1 MTWLRAITAL
11 FRPARELVEALEAN
25 IGNEAERAHGER
37 LALTEQELASL
48 QQFAAEFQAREGR
61 TWWDSLVDGLNRLPR
76 PLIALG
82 IVAFFLLAPLEPVRF
97 FEIAR
102 AYQMLPDGFWAL
114 LSVIVAFYFGGRMQ
128 LKRQDRAVR
137 CGILNVAREIL
148 AIRHTGQAHGK
159 LGPRPLAALPPDRLD
174 ASAEAAAPGGN
185 RVVEEWRRRQW
196 ATGQS

>member
-1 MTWLRAITAL
+1 MSWLRAITAL
-11 FRPARELVEALEAN
+11 FRPARELVEALKAN
-25 IGNEAERAHGER
+25 VGNEAERAHGER
-37 LALTEQELASL
+37 LALTEQDLASL

-97 FEIAR
+97 LEIAK
-102 AYQMLPDGFWAL
+102 AYQTLPDGFWAL

-148 AIRHTGQAHGK
+148 AIRHSGQMHDEPA
-159 LGPRPLAALPPDRLD
+159 PRPLAALPPDRLA

-185 RVVEEWRRRQW
+185 RVVEAWRRRQMSS
-196 ATGQS
+196 GQT